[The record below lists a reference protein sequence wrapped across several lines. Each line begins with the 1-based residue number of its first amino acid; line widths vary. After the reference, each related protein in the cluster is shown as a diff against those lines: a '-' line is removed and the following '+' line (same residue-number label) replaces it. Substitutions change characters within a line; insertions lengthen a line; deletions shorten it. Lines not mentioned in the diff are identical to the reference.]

1 MTSDTTTDSI
11 QPLLTA
17 IDNASSADALVGA
30 VRALGASHDP
40 AVIPKLI
47 EVLGFNNPG
56 AAVAAVDGL
65 VRFGTIAVPTL
76 LDNLDGYDYGARA
89 WANRALS
96 QIGDPRALDTLLD
109 AAQADF
115 ALSVRRAAAKGLGF
129 LNWSALPVEAQHPA
143 QQKVFTAL
151 TTVLTDEE
159 WVVRYGA
166 IAGLQELAQRQ
177 PHWRDP
183 VLAVLGDR
191 LPQEP
196 EIGVQAR
203 LSWAIQAIA

>member
-1 MTSDTTTDSI
+1 MTSDTTTDAI

-17 IDNASSADALVGA
+17 IDRANSAAALVGA
-30 VRALGASHDP
+30 VRALGASDDP
-40 AVIPKLI
+40 AAIPKLI

-65 VRFGTIAVPTL
+65 VKFGRAAVPIL
-76 LDNLDGYDYGARA
+76 LANLDGYDYGARA

-96 QIGDPRALDTLLD
+96 QIGDPRALETLLE
-109 AAQADF
+109 AAQSDF

-129 LNWSALPVEAQHPA
+129 LDWSALPVEEQLPA
-143 QQKVFTAL
+143 QERVFAAL
-151 TTVLTDEE
+151 KTVLTDEE

-183 VLAVLGDR
+183 VYGILSDR

-203 LSWAIQAIA
+203 LSWAMQALT